1 MGTTV
6 IDNYNLCRDR
16 HNAKY
21 FYARNRPLSCEP
33 PLDTWSYH
41 VDPLR
46 DVSGIPEEWKLFSNR
61 MSYWGSYYDD
71 LAAKKTDLSVYERM
85 AREHLNRQPT
95 IAEDLVEALKANV
108 CRSYRAL
115 SKVINGWCSPVTIET
130 WFKAHPDY
138 QTYSKNIR
146 PGLTNENRAKQVA
159 FAEHVHNRWGLTCWH
174 QNFMAAL
181 RREMVPCVSPPQ

>member
-1 MGTTV
+1 M
-6 IDNYNLCRDR
+6 
-16 HNAKY
+16 
-21 FYARNRPLSCEP
+21 
-33 PLDTWSYH
+33 
-41 VDPLR
+41 
-46 DVSGIPEEWKLFSNR
+46 
-61 MSYWGSYYDD
+61 
-71 LAAKKTDLSVYERM
+71 AAKKADLSVYERM

-138 QTYSKNIR
+138 QTYSKNIK

-159 FAEHVHNRWGLTCWH
+159 FAEHVHNRWGLPAGTKI
-174 QNFMAAL
+174 L
-181 RREMVPCVSPPQ
+181 